1 MKNYHRLLS
10 RQLKKINLD
19 QCEKEEVSHLLDLV
33 NRAYIAFDMDM
44 AQLENTLEKSSHE
57 LFEANKRLKRNV
69 ELMSDR
75 LLRVAGNIKEV
86 IFEMDN
92 SGNWTYLNPAW
103 ETLTGTKI
111 KNSLN
116 QPYYLSF
123 KDAQGFP
130 QKDFL
135 DLRNRSQDIFHQK
148 IEALSTSGNK
158 KWMDFSIRSIRS
170 KEGSKEGYIGT
181 IVDIT
186 DMENARSKIL
196 TQYNELQNFVY
207 IISHNVRAPISTL
220 QGLVEVFEPEN
231 EELNTQIISHI
242 GTTVEALDR
251 TIKDLNHSLS
261 LRKVSDEAFEEVEL
275 EEIFQDIELLLSKDI
290 DSSNATIKID
300 FSKAPKLKG
309 LKSYFANILFNLILN
324 AIHYRAENR
333 SPKILVTS
341 EPLQNGGLKIIVEDN
356 GQGMALDKENRKK
369 IFDMYG
375 RLSGKSEGKGMG
387 LYLAKT
393 QVEAMHGQIQVE
405 SEPGKGSVFTIV
417 FDYNVRP
424 KPIQMAKEGA

>member
-1 MKNYHRLLS
+1 
-10 RQLKKINLD
+10 
-19 QCEKEEVSHLLDLV
+19 
-33 NRAYIAFDMDM
+33 
-44 AQLENTLEKSSHE
+44 
-57 LFEANKRLKRNV
+57 LKRNV

-103 ETLTGTKI
+103 ETLTGSKI
-111 KNSLN
+111 KDSLN

-123 KDAQGFP
+123 KNAQGFP

-135 DLRNRSQDIFHQK
+135 DLQNRSQDIFHQK